1 MRTALPPESDPMR
14 PDLPR
19 ESDPMRPDLPRESDP
34 MRPPS
39 TAIEPA
45 IRPHVP
51 RSRYRLG
58 ASRSRRA
65 TFAIV
70 AVGVVGLVGYG
81 LVANARICGGPSKM
95 DIGRLTVKKYAY
107 EAFPAFRYA
116 NPGRVCPANLGELN
130 TWMDSDGVKDPWGTE
145 YVMHCSQVGIVVRS
159 AGEDRKHGTGDD
171 LGSNE

>member
-1 MRTALPPESDPMR
+1 MRTALPP
-14 PDLPR
+14 

>member
-1 MRTALPPESDPMR
+1 MTDPMR
-14 PDLPR
+14 DPR
-19 ESDPMRPDLPRESDP
+19 VTGTAVVVATSIQ
-34 MRPPS
+34 PS
-39 TAIEPA
+39 
-45 IRPHVP
+45 VP
-51 RSRYRLG
+51 GSRYRLG

-70 AVGVVGLVGYG
+70 AIGFVGLVGYG

-145 YVMHCSQVGIVVRS
+145 YVMHCSPVGIVVRS
-159 AGEDRKHGTGDD
+159 AGEDAIWGTADD
-171 LGSNE
+171 VWSDR